1 MKNGSVRVNP
11 DDLWRAAAM
20 LDSAATKTTYAGGLI
35 DMGHSDSGPFGIS
48 AEAQQ
53 LCDRWN
59 AAVATRVA
67 EANELATQI
76 HELADDL
83 RQAAADYQDR
93 DQSNKTSIEKSG
105 N

>member
-1 MKNGSVRVNP
+1 MNDGSVRVNP
-11 DDLWRAAAM
+11 DDLWRAATM
-20 LDSAATKTTYAGGLI
+20 LDSAATKTTYAGGLA

-48 AEAQQ
+48 AEARQ

-59 AAVATRVA
+59 AAVTTRVT

-83 RQAAADYQDR
+83 RQAAAEYQDSE
-93 DQSNKTSIEKSG
+93 QSNRSTIENSG